1 MLRTAEHER
10 PISFIILSSL
20 VWCYPRL
27 PSRLRMIAVTC
38 LYHVCLCP
46 DMSWEEKLFS
56 GWLLYTGW
64 SLNLQDPFRILRLRF
79 RIDSESFSLKWLDST
94 WLDTTIE
101 RHRQTWPASL
111 VLTCIS
117 FCPGRSK
124 STHFLHSSSWHTHT
138 KTNNI
143 YRYIQHTRRG
153 RDVLY
158 PFGYGLSYTML
169 GCRSWSGLCVPFLNE
184 NHLSGKRCNAP
195 PVLQYCAGRLNPYS
209 ESHLSRI
216 ITII

>member
-94 WLDTTIE
+94 FFDTTIE

-117 FCPGRSK
+117 FCPSRSK

-138 KTNNI
+138 HQKKQTT
-143 YRYIQHTRRG
+143 YTAYTPR
-153 RDVLY
+153 
-158 PFGYGLSYTML
+158 PWCALSL
-169 GCRSWSGLCVPFLNE
+169 WIWS
-184 NHLSGKRCNAP
+184 
-195 PVLQYCAGRLNPYS
+195 
-209 ESHLSRI
+209 
-216 ITII
+216 